1 MAMGGF
7 FRLLR
12 VEQWYKN
19 LLVFLPLVFVKQLFS
34 LSFFNVLIGFI
45 ALCLVSSSGYILND
59 IFDLKKDR
67 LHPEK
72 SKRPIASGRI
82 NLYIAF
88 AFAVILLLVALSIA
102 LLLDKYFAF
111 FVLALFT
118 LTLFYSLYLKNE
130 PFLDITIIGINFILR
145 ALSGAFI
152 VKPGEIIRISPWLIL
167 CPFFLALFLAAGKRK
182 SDLLLLG
189 KDAELHKPALTHY
202 TSGIV
207 DSLMTITT
215 TSLLICYALFSFN
228 SDYPLL
234 VWTLPIA
241 VYIMLRYVHL
251 INSGS
256 EIARKT
262 YLVVKDLRI
271 MLAGLLWALAAFFI
285 IYLI

>member
-19 LLVFLPLVFVKQLFS
+19 LLVFLPLVFLKQLFS

-102 LLLDKYFAF
+102 LLLNKYFAF
-111 FVLALFT
+111 FVLILFT
-118 LTLFYSLYLKNE
+118 
-130 PFLDITIIGINFILR
+130 
-145 ALSGAFI
+145 
-152 VKPGEIIRISPWLIL
+152 
-167 CPFFLALFLAAGKRK
+167 
-182 SDLLLLG
+182 
-189 KDAELHKPALTHY
+189 
-202 TSGIV
+202 
-207 DSLMTITT
+207 
-215 TSLLICYALFSFN
+215 
-228 SDYPLL
+228 
-234 VWTLPIA
+234 
-241 VYIMLRYVHL
+241 
-251 INSGS
+251 
-256 EIARKT
+256 
-262 YLVVKDLRI
+262 
-271 MLAGLLWALAAFFI
+271 
-285 IYLI
+285 